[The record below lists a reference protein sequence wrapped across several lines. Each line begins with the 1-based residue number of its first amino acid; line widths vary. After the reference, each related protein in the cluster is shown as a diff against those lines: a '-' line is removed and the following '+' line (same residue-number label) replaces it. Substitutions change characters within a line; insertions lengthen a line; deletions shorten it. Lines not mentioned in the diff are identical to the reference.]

1 MRKVLISVTCAV
13 LLSACASIKDKS
25 DAKVVSEF
33 LGGDIKVTY
42 SKSGEFESLA
52 SSASVKVISDLSSAK
67 EEAVS
72 VATVRARRQISEF
85 LKTEVESERFVT
97 TVTKSLQE
105 SNAASGVSASTV
117 NSKIAM
123 DVKETIRQKSESLL
137 KGTFV
142 GSEKYDASSKVVTVT
157 VKTGVKETGVAN
169 TVRKLMGY

>member
-1 MRKVLISVTCAV
+1 MRKVIIGVTCAA
-13 LLSACASIKDKS
+13 LLSACASVKDKS

-105 SNAASGVSASTV
+105 SDAVSGVSASTV

-123 DVKETIRQKSESLL
+123 DMKETIRQKSESLL

-142 GSEKYDASSKVVTVT
+142 ESEKFDTSSKVVTVT